1 MNGIEISGGRYNFD
15 GPATNVAQ
23 QYAFGYT
30 HIFNQDLL
38 LDLRAAFTRINNL
51 SLPLNYGTGVD
62 QKIGFPAS
70 MTSFS
75 PFADSLTPISVG
87 PFGDIGD
94 GAYVPLQD
102 IDNTFQYNGTV
113 SWTKGNHNFKFGA
126 GLIRRQARN
135 VQSASAVGAYQLQ
148 SDHR

>member
-1 MNGIEISGGRYNFD
+1 LISPY
-15 GPATNVAQ
+15 
-23 QYAFGYT
+23 
-30 HIFNQDLL
+30 
-38 LDLRAAFTRINNL
+38 
-51 SLPLNYGTGVD
+51 
-62 QKIGFPAS
+62 IGFPAS

-75 PFADSLTPISVG
+75 PFANSLTPVSVG

-126 GLIRRQARN
+126 SLIRRQARN
-135 VQSASAVGAYQLQ
+135 VQSASAVGAYNFNLE
-148 SDHR
+148 R